1 MAILSVNY
9 PHYHLLC
16 FNQLFNLLM
25 TPFLGEIRDWIL
37 IKYLG
42 GRDMLALS
50 VLMYSCGM
58 NYFTG
63 AAFPQLK
70 AGAGAEEG
78 GCRRVSAKR
87 ADWG

>member
-1 MAILSVNY
+1 
-9 PHYHLLC
+9 
-16 FNQLFNLLM
+16 
-25 TPFLGEIRDWIL
+25 
-37 IKYLG
+37 
-42 GRDMLALS
+42 MLALS

-70 AGAGAEEG
+70 AEAGAEEG